1 MTVKK
6 TSQAAKQAP
15 IGIFDSGIG
24 GLTVADAILK
34 QMPAEYIVYF
44 GDTAHMPYGE
54 KSADAI
60 RAYAIRITDF
70 LLENGCKAIVI
81 ACNSASSVAYE
92 TVKLHAAGR
101 AVVLDVINP
110 VVEKVSSLKKVQQ
123 VGVIGTRATIRSN
136 AYAQG
141 ITSKAPDKKVS
152 SLATPLLAPMIE

>member
-1 MTVKK
+1 MLKPPAETFDSFTGGFSILTIEQYFKLRVKK

-34 QMPAEYIVYF
+34 QMPAESIVYF

-60 RAYAIRITDF
+60 RAYAIRITDL
-70 LLENGCKAIVI
+70 LLENGCKALVI

-92 TVKLHAAGR
+92 TVNLHADGIAE
-101 AVVLDVINP
+101 VLD
-110 VVEKVSSLKKVQQ
+110 
-123 VGVIGTRATIRSN
+123 
-136 AYAQG
+136 
-141 ITSKAPDKKVS
+141 
-152 SLATPLLAPMIE
+152 